1 MAQDDGILA
10 EYLRRAYQAVDGLWF
25 VMTEET
31 RGFDEAVRLDGKVW
45 GVVAKIQ
52 ARKARELLG
61 CGGNT
66 PEELERC
73 FSLKLRADGHVFESG
88 VGAEGVAFTIR
99 QCAWHRLLVQSGR
112 QEVAHQVSQAVCPTE
127 GRAWCREFGGEY
139 EYEMPCTICGGDGT
153 CEMRF
158 RRCAGG

>member
-1 MAQDDGILA
+1 MAQDDAMLV

-25 VMTEET
+25 MMTEKA
-31 RGFDEAVRLDGKVW
+31 RGLDEAVRLDGRVW
-45 GVVAKIQ
+45 GVMAKIQ

-61 CGGNT
+61 CAGNT

-73 FSLKLRADGHVFESG
+73 FGLKLRADGHVFDSS
-88 VGAEGVAFTIR
+88 VGAEGVAFSIR
-99 QCAWHRLLVQSGR
+99 ECAWYGLLVKSGR
-112 QEVAHQVSQAVCPTE
+112 EGIAERVSQAVCPTE
-127 GRAWCREFGGEY
+127 GGVWCREFGGEY
-139 EYEMPCTICGGDGT
+139 EYEMACTICGGDGA